1 MVGTVLCQ
9 VSPVRIFDGLS
20 NKFFPRQSRDER
32 HTCAALLLLQDVG
45 AQSPTSASVIIVKLG
60 RSFRVVGVVTVRV
73 YLTDYSSF
81 QYLGPSSKNLVH
93 NEA

>member
-20 NKFFPRQSRDER
+20 NEFFPRQSRDER

-60 RSFRVVGVVTVRV
+60 LVA
-73 YLTDYSSF
+73 
-81 QYLGPSSKNLVH
+81 LGSLGLLQ
-93 NEA
+93 